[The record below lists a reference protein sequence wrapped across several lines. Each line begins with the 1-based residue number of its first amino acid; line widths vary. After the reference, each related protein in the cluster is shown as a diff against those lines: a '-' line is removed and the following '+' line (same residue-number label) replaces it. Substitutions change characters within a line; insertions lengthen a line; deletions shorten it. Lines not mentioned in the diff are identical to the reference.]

1 MRPGMNIRKFATI
14 TVLVLS
20 SFAATN
26 VAPTKAELESMY
38 DKAFREF
45 NASNYPQALKELNAI
60 DARQPDLAESQNL
73 RGVILMRQAQYD
85 EAEAALQKALAT
97 DPKFWNARFNLAEIP
112 FLRKDWAEA
121 RKRFEGLLQGNAELQ
136 GEASQLIQY
145 KVLLTYLLEGK
156 ENMVDSILAKF
167 ELSPDTPAVHY
178 SNAAIAFQHKN
189 EKEAKD
195 LLAAAEKKFS
205 PQLNKLFAESLY
217 EVGWMQKPE
226 GQTRVAL
233 EITTEADRQA
243 KAKAM
248 ATEKFEE
255 AEQAFQQR
263 DLTAAKRLVD
273 EADAADP
280 NQPATI
286 NLRGEILLAQKDF
299 DGAEAAFKQAVKIDP
314 KFREAQYNL
323 AQIPF
328 KKKEY
333 TKARERFEALFTATP
348 AQGGDKNQAA
358 QIIKFKIYLTLL
370 LEGKESRAQK
380 MMEQFQFTGDTPA
393 LYYAQAAWEFKH
405 GNTAKAQDWIV
416 SARKIYSPALNLVF
430 ADSFYDLG
438 WIQQNV
444 AAAPVAPSKD
454 VAKIESTPSIEP
466 SPIPASALAMN
477 KSAKQ
482 SAEKAPPA
490 TTTETTA
497 ANAKNEK
504 PPAPVTTN
512 SPTVETPLVSNA
524 LPSESRA
531 PLPPEP
537 VSSPATGPATSTAM
551 TKQSPATGP
560 ETSNALAQQSPANG
574 PAKTDQSSDAG
585 PATTTAKTDEKP
597 ATGPATSNAVV
608 QQSPA
613 NSPANKV
620 APATTT
626 TASSPATVLAPV
638 TIQDPSATEGTGGFN
653 TRIVLAWIAGALG
666 GLILLWV
673 GVAEFRRRMTVSVY
687 RSPAP
692 ASGPNF
698 DALEPETTAEKMAAP
713 KRLAGGPPQ
722 ISLHL
727 KASEPSVRRAAVPF
741 GKTSRP
747 FGANGGA
754 APGIG
759 AAIENLVPRAP
770 VSEPALER
778 VETPAV
784 EPISEVLPAAEMASI
799 AEIEHDS
806 APSALAEVPEFSSV
820 GEPQVIESEVVEDH
834 AESIASFAEIPA
846 APHEPALTEAPA
858 WEAPMISETAL
869 APVSLQDVTPISDS
883 SAFVEEVAMP
893 VETPTSFESPDEP
906 MAEAPEFEEVATPV
920 VEPSSSFESVGEPIF
935 AAPTV
940 EEVSMPVVESAASF
954 ESVGEP
960 VFAAPAV
967 EEVSM
972 PVIEPAASFESVG
985 EPIFA
990 APAVEEVSMPVIE
1003 PAASFESV
1011 GEPIFQAPEV
1021 SEPLPAIDENFSEP
1035 EIEPVAQGQPIPYQV
1050 PAFSTDSPMAEVT
1063 KPEPES
1069 LPAQLAPGAVPGTA
1083 MAGVGALRHSVE
1095 SPSFAPQV
1103 ISTEPLAQQ
1112 PTTPATMP
1120 LPNQPTPAPAIR
1132 PAPMTG
1138 GAPQSQ
1144 PASGMQTA
1152 VQLTFSFEIASLQL
1166 TPSFKMGAL
1175 QLKPTSK
1182 IVTMRLAPSQQPQ
1195 PAMNLQVTFEVS
1207 SVQAAGGGIGQIRL
1221 TPSQQQRPSVIS
1233 TPAFNIAGL
1242 QLLSGSES
1250 GAVQLTPS
1258 QQGQASVHVTGRFQI
1273 ATVEFSPSFEIASI
1287 VLNSTS
1293 KSVSVQLPGA
1303 GPSAVEGAPVF
1314 EIANVQLGANGEIG
1328 MMQLNAQG
1336 AGPKAA

>member
-1 MRPGMNIRKFATI
+1 MNIRKFATI

-45 NASNYPQALKELNAI
+45 NAANYPQALKELDAI

-73 RGVILMRQAQYD
+73 RGVILMRQSEYD
-85 EAEAALQKALAT
+85 QAEAALQKALAT

-121 RKRFEGLLQGNAELQ
+121 RKRFEALLQGNASELQ
-136 GEASQLIQY
+136 GEAAQLIQY

-167 ELSPDTPAVHY
+167 ELTPDTPAVQY
-178 SNAAIAFQHKN
+178 SNAAIALQHKK
-189 EKEAKD
+189 EQEAKD

-217 EVGWMQKPE
+217 EVGWLQKPA
-226 GQTRVAL
+226 GQTRVAVEL
-233 EITTEADRQA
+233 TTAADRAARA
-243 KAKAM
+243 KAI
-248 ATEKFEE
+248 ATEKVEQ

-263 DLTAAKRLVD
+263 DLTAARRLVD

-280 NQPATI
+280 NQAATI

-299 DGAEAAFKQAVKIDP
+299 DGAEAAFKQAAKIDP

-328 KKKEY
+328 KKKDY
-333 TKARERFEALFTATP
+333 TKARERFEALFGATP
-348 AQGGDKNQAA
+348 APGGDKNQAS
-358 QIIKFKIYLTLL
+358 QIIKFKVYLTLL
-370 LEGKESRAQK
+370 LEGKDSRAQK

-405 GNTAKAQDWIV
+405 NNTQKANDWIV

-438 WIQQNV
+438 WLQQQNV

-454 VAKIESTPSIEP
+454 VAKVESAPLIEP
-466 SPIPASALAMN
+466 SPIPAPALALN
-477 KSAKQ
+477 KTTKP
-482 SAEKAPPA
+482 AEVAPQKPPSTVSGMEATTATTTQAPPA
-490 TTTETTA
+490 SQA
-497 ANAKNEK
+497 LIAKNEK
-504 PPAPVTTN
+504 APGPVTAN
-512 SPTVETPLVSNA
+512 SPSVETPVLSNA
-524 LPSESRA
+524 LPSETRA
-531 PLPPEP
+531 PLPRE
-537 VSSPATGPATSTAM
+537 SEATTQPAS
-551 TKQSPATGP
+551 
-560 ETSNALAQQSPANG
+560 SPANG
-574 PAKTDQSSDAG
+574 PATATAMTQQS
-585 PATTTAKTDEKP
+585 P
-597 ATGPATSNAVV
+597 ATGPATSNAVT

-626 TASSPATVLAPV
+626 VAATPATVLAPATVQEWSKPSV
-638 TIQDPSATEGTGGFN
+638 TESMDRFN
-653 TRIVLAWIAGALG
+653 SRTLLVG
-666 GLILLWV
+666 GLLVAGILLLVWV
-673 GVAEFRRRMTVSVY
+673 VFSEFRRRVSVSVY

-692 ASGPNF
+692 ATGPSF
-698 DALEPETTAEKMAAP
+698 DALEQETAVEKIAAP

-722 ISLHL
+722 VSLHL

-747 FGANGGA
+747 FSANGGGLA
-754 APGIG
+754 GIG
-759 AAIENLVPRAP
+759 PAIENLVPRAP
-770 VSEPALER
+770 APAPEQER
-778 VETPAV
+778 FEAPVI
-784 EPISEVLPAAEMASI
+784 EPISDIMPAPETTTDLDFDRDLTPAPVTEVA
-799 AEIEHDS
+799 
-806 APSALAEVPEFSSV
+806 EFSSV
-820 GEPQVIESEVVEDH
+820 SEPQVIEEPA
-834 AESIASFAEIPA
+834 AEIIESLAEIPPA
-846 APHEPALTEAPA
+846 QEEPAFMEAPTWTEPVTTEPEWAPVSFEPSAPVFEAPA
-858 WEAPMISETAL
+858 PAEEIAEPVGETTA
-869 APVSLQDVTPISDS
+869 A
-883 SAFVEEVAMP
+883 
-893 VETPTSFESPDEP
+893 
-906 MAEAPEFEEVATPV
+906 
-920 VEPSSSFESVGEPIF
+920 FESVSEPIF
-935 AAPTV
+935 TAPEIVT
-940 EEVSMPVVESAASF
+940 
-954 ESVGEP
+954 
-960 VFAAPAV
+960 APAA
-967 EEVSM
+967 E
-972 PVIEPAASFESVG
+972 I
-985 EPIFA
+985 
-990 APAVEEVSMPVIE
+990 
-1003 PAASFESV
+1003 
-1011 GEPIFQAPEV
+1011 
-1021 SEPLPAIDENFSEP
+1021 SEPD
-1035 EIEPVAQGQPIPYQV
+1035 IEPVAQGQPIPYQV
-1050 PAFSTDSPMAEVT
+1050 PAFETDSPMAEIT
-1063 KPEPES
+1063 KPEP
-1069 LPAQLAPGAVPGTA
+1069 PRP
-1083 MAGVGALRHSVE
+1083 SVE

-1120 LPNQPTPAPAIR
+1120 QPNQPTPAPAIR

-1138 GAPQSQ
+1138 GVPQSQ

-1195 PAMNLQVTFEVS
+1195 PAMNLQVTFEIAT
-1207 SVQAAGGGIGQIRL
+1207 VQAAGGGIGQIRL

-1233 TPAFNIAGL
+1233 SPAFNIAGL
-1242 QLLSGSES
+1242 QLLSGSDA

-1273 ATVEFSPSFEIASI
+1273 ATVEFSPSFEIASL

-1314 EIANVQLGANGEIG
+1314 EIANVQISGNGEIG

-1336 AGPKAA
+1336 AAPKAA